1 MIDLN
6 LFQEG
11 GQRIVDFVKKEIRG
25 IRTNRAN
32 ADLVSHILVDAYGV
46 KTPLEQLATI
56 NVPEPRLIVIQP
68 WDKNVIKDIEAAL
81 SRANLGTMPTVKEAA
96 INVNLPSLNEET
108 RKNLIKI
115 LHQKLESGRMNLR
128 NLRDEIRSKIQKAS
142 REKTVTEDERYR
154 LFDELD
160 KKNAKFMDEV
170 ETIGDRKEK
179 EINTI

>member
-11 GQRIVDFVKKEIRG
+11 GQKIVDFVKKEVQG

-68 WDKNVIKDIEAAL
+68 WDKNVIKDIESAL
-81 SRANLGTMPTVKEAA
+81 SRANLGTTPTVKESA

-142 REKTVTEDERYR
+142 REKTITEDERYR

-179 EINTI
+179 EVNTI